1 MATTT
6 GTAGSALPAAGG
18 TSESSL
24 SSWAGP
30 YVTNM
35 LGQAQAI
42 AQTPYQTYQ
51 GPMTA
56 GESGLQSQAFQGLGS
71 LTMPTGLG
79 AAAQTAGSVAQKAG
93 GMGYAPTQFTTGT
106 FSPQEAEAY
115 APATYAPSTFQTSSF
130 GPTTGYAPST
140 YDSST
145 FTAGTFGTP
154 EAQQYMN
161 PYLQTA
167 LNPQLAEARRQAEI
181 GRVGAAGRLT
191 QAGAY
196 GGGRQAIMEAEGE
209 RNLGT
214 QLAGITGAGYNTAY
228 QNAMQ
233 QYNAD
238 QARQMQAQQATE
250 SSKQYGAGYGLNR
263 LQSEMQ
269 QFNTDQ
275 ARQLQAQQAA
285 EASKQYGAGY
295 GLNRLQSATQQFSAD
310 QARQLQAQQAGE
322 SSRQFGAG
330 YGLNAL
336 QQQLAGA
343 QTQGAL
349 SGQELAAQQG
359 LLASQLS
366 GGQQQRGIEQE
377 GISADYN
384 EFLAQRDYP
393 MKQTQYLQSMLQ
405 GLPIA
410 TTTNTAAQQT
420 ALGAANSTVGGIGTL
435 LETLK
440 KLGIGK

>member
-1 MATTT
+1 
-6 GTAGSALPAAGG
+6 
-18 TSESSL
+18 
-24 SSWAGP
+24 
-30 YVTNM
+30 V
-35 LGQAQAI
+35 
-42 AQTPYQTYQ
+42 
-51 GPMTA
+51 
-56 GESGLQSQAFQGLGS
+56 
-71 LTMPTGLG
+71 PTGLG
-79 AAAQTAGSVAQKAG
+79 AAAQTAGNVAQKAG
-93 GMGYAPTQFTTGT
+93 NLSYSPVQFDTGT

-115 APATYAPSTFQTSSF
+115 APSKYDATAFQTSSF

-181 GRVGAAGRLT
+181 GRVNAAGRLT

-209 RNLGT
+209 RNLNT
-214 QLAGITGAGYNTAY
+214 QLGNITGAGYNTAY

-269 QFNTDQ
+269 QFNADQ

-295 GLNRLQSATQQFSAD
+295 GINRLQSATQQFNAD
-310 QARQLQAQQAGE
+310 QARQLQAQQAE
-322 SSRQFGAG
+322 EASRQYGAG
-330 YGLNAL
+330 YGLSAL

-343 QTQGAL
+343 TAQGGLSTQD
-349 SGQELAAQQG
+349 LAAQQG

-366 GGQQQRGIEQE
+366 GGQQQRGIERA
-377 GISADYN
+377 GITADYN

-410 TTTNTAAQQT
+410 TTTNTAAQQSG
-420 ALGAANSTVGGIGTL
+420 LGQATSAVGGIGSL
-435 LETLK
+435 LEALK
-440 KLGIGK
+440 KLNIPGT